1 MGFGRERVSDW
12 ENDKLEEISGARVG
26 IGSALSLSSS
36 DAMDM
41 IFLSC
46 VAQPVEIYKRDM

>member
-26 IGSALSLSSS
+26 IGRALSLGSS
-36 DAMDM
+36 DAMD
-41 IFLSC
+41 INFFSC
-46 VAQPVEIYKRDM
+46 VVQPGEIYKRDM